1 MSYDIQVWSVRSFQP
16 EGLRKPEIWQK
27 ESAAW
32 VHSRKNW
39 QIVVS
44 ASDTVQ
50 PEDVPQEIS
59 KLLPGIE
66 WLTNLNLEGKAS
78 GEAFKLVQSAAD
90 DIARYSHGA
99 VLDQQDGSIR
109 LPSGVKRFLSPR
121 AREAFDVLSM
131 SWWFLDSPIE
141 SRDGREQFV
150 AFLER
155 SLPECLPKRYGLYEP
170 PQNVYAD
177 TGREHFL
184 QFWDENLHDM
194 IVWYPQ
200 RPVVS
205 VHFGLPNP
213 KGAAQAGVSC
223 KSFEYR
229 HRGECPPSTGLGC
242 GIEAILERH
251 LHSPSTCLRRCTRL
265 ARLQVDGRD
274 SLRRRRAS
282 GEVMVV
288 GGDS

>member
-78 GEAFKLVQSAAD
+78 GEAFKLVQSVAD

-109 LPSGVKRFLSPR
+109 LPSR
-121 AREAFDVLSM
+121 A
-131 SWWFLDSPIE
+131 
-141 SRDGREQFV
+141 
-150 AFLER
+150 
-155 SLPECLPKRYGLYEP
+155 
-170 PQNVYAD
+170 
-177 TGREHFL
+177 
-184 QFWDENLHDM
+184 
-194 IVWYPQ
+194 
-200 RPVVS
+200 
-205 VHFGLPNP
+205 
-213 KGAAQAGVSC
+213 
-223 KSFEYR
+223 
-229 HRGECPPSTGLGC
+229 
-242 GIEAILERH
+242 
-251 LHSPSTCLRRCTRL
+251 
-265 ARLQVDGRD
+265 
-274 SLRRRRAS
+274 
-282 GEVMVV
+282 
-288 GGDS
+288 